1 MRASLAPRLV
11 SASLATRF
19 ATASKHGTSL
29 SAASRHAVSDEA
41 WNIWDALG
49 MPRPEPGSVNVLAR
63 SADDSRPAAVKAR
76 APLRPLDSGP
86 VLVLF
91 ENDRVRVADFRL
103 PPGGSFHTSHEY
115 ATVRWQVEEGQ
126 HALNGASCE
135 SVRDKQVF
143 FLEPGESWEI
153 RNTGD
158 TVYRQITFEL
168 KRPPRRT
175 EAEVAALLRSAI
187 YSTDVGTELLL
198 ENRWCRDVHHHVL
211 DYVFVFAYPGR
222 LLLSN
227 HDGSPGLADSINGEN
242 DVTWNEIPDGAASIP
257 TFAHGGRN
265 GLDDRPMREY
275 LVELK

>member
-29 SAASRHAVSDEA
+29 SAASRHTVSDEA

-198 ENRWCRDVHHHVL
+198 ENRWCRVWDFSFL
-211 DYVFVFAYPGR
+211 PGGGAHDFWRRTTLLEHSERARYEIRRGRGRPPPRSR
-222 LLLSN
+222 LCLRICLSR
-227 HDGSPGLADSINGEN
+227 P
-242 DVTWNEIPDGAASIP
+242 AAALEPRRI
-257 TFAHGGRN
+257 A
-265 GLDDRPMREY
+265 RPR
-275 LVELK
+275 